1 MIRNNTRKLI
11 FASLFT
17 ALIYVGTAM
26 ISITLPFGYFNFGDF
41 FILMSSWLLGGTY
54 AISAAAIGSALADL
68 SLGYVAYAPATFVI
82 KALVAVVAWFIC
94 NKLTNTKLGAVKYM
108 LAAIIAE
115 IVMVL
120 GYYLF
125 ECALYSS
132 FVVPVASLPGNLLQ
146 GTVAIISA
154 VTVITI
160 LDSIGLKDRL
170 NKLKDK

>member
-1 MIRNNTRKLI
+1 MIKNNTRKLI

-41 FILMSSWLLGGTY
+41 FILMSAWLLGGAY
-54 AISAAAIGSALADL
+54 AASAAAIGSALADL
-68 SLGYVAYAPATFVI
+68 SLGYASYAPATFVI

-94 NKLTNTKLGAVKYM
+94 NKLTNTKLSAIKYM
-108 LAAIIAE
+108 LAAIVAE
-115 IVMVL
+115 IVMVA

-132 FVVPVASLPGNLLQ
+132 FVAPIASLPGNLLQ
-146 GTVAIISA
+146 GTVAIISS

-160 LDSIGLKDRL
+160 LDSMGLKDRL

>member
-1 MIRNNTRKLI
+1 MIKNNTRKLI

-41 FILMSSWLLGGTY
+41 FILMSAWLLGGAY
-54 AISAAAIGSALADL
+54 AMSAAAIGSALADL
-68 SLGYVAYAPATFVI
+68 SLGYASYAPATFVI

-115 IVMVL
+115 IIMVL

-170 NKLKDK
+170 NKLKNK